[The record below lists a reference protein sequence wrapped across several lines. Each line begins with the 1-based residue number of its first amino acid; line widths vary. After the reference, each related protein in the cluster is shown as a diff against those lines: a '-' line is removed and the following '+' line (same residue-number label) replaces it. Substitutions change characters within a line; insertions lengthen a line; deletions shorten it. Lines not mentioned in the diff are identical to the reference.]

1 MPRYPKDDV
10 YKKKKAQQAKLKAAY
25 GMEGS
30 FKICVS
36 GAAAGETT
44 FTGAQKAYEVGR
56 QIALQGA
63 VLLTGATS
71 GLPQSAAEGNYA
83 HGGLC
88 IGFSPAATP
97 LAHVKAYKLPTECHD
112 VIVYTG
118 FDYAGRNLLLTRAS
132 DAVITIGGRMGT
144 LNEFTIAFED
154 RKLVGV
160 LADSGGIADE
170 IPHLLHTA
178 KKEIKAHVIYD
189 TDPKRLVEKVIA
201 ELVLRNKAIRKKY
214 A

>member
-1 MPRYPKDDV
+1 MPKPTPNLIA
-10 YKKKKAQQAKLKAAY
+10 KKKKKQSAKLKAAF
-25 GMEGS
+25 GLEGS

-36 GAAAGETT
+36 GAAAGPTVKA
-44 FTGAQKAYEVGR
+44 GAVLAYEVGR

-63 VLLTGATS
+63 VLLTGATT
-71 GLPQSAAEGNYA
+71 GLPYEAARGNFE

-97 LAHVKAYKLPTECHD
+97 LSHVRAYKLPTAFHD

-118 FDYAGRNLLLTRAS
+118 FDYSGRNLLLTRSA

-154 RKLVGV
+154 RKLIGV
-160 LADSGGIADE
+160 LAGSGGMADE

-178 KKEIKAHVIYD
+178 HKNIGEHVIYD
-189 TDPKRLVEKVIA
+189 SDPKSLVNRLMTELIA
-201 ELVLRNKAIRKKY
+201 RDKKIRRKY

>member
-1 MPRYPKDDV
+1 MPKSLNPLLT
-10 YKKKKAQQAKLKAAY
+10 KKKQQNAKLKAAF
-25 GMEGS
+25 GLEGS

-36 GAAAGETT
+36 GAAAGPTVKT
-44 FTGAQKAYEVGR
+44 AAKLAYEVGR

-63 VLLTGATS
+63 VLLTGATT
-71 GLPQSAAEGNYA
+71 GLPFDAARGNFE

-97 LAHVKAYKLPTECHD
+97 LAHVRAYKLPTQFHD

-118 FDYAGRNLLLTRAS
+118 FDYSGRNLLLTRAA
-132 DAVITIGGRMGT
+132 DAVINIGGRMGT

-154 RKLVGV
+154 RKLIGV
-160 LADSGGIADE
+160 LSGSGGITDE

-178 KKEIKAHVIYD
+178 HKNLSAHVIYD
-189 TDPKRLVEKVIA
+189 SDPKNLVKRILA
-201 ELVLRNKAIRKKY
+201 ELVLRDKKIRARY